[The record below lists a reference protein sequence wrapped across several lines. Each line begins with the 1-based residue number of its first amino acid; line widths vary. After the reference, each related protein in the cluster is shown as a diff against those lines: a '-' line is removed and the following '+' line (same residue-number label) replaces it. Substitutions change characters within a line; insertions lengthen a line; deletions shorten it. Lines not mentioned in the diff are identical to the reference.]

1 MDNNKN
7 DQERAAYNRL
17 IIEKE
22 NSVDD
27 LKNDQRKIENSL
39 QQLQEDLHRGYRTL
53 SILNDEDFR
62 ENPENLRLQRRDEE
76 QEHLFKRQLR
86 KAEEE
91 LSECYTKQRK
101 VLDDESEELY
111 RKRGEIPW
119 D

>member
-1 MDNNKN
+1 MDKNKH
-7 DQERAAYNRL
+7 DQERVAYNRL
-17 IIEKE
+17 ITERE

-27 LKNDQRKIENSL
+27 LKSDQRKIEDSL
-39 QQLQEDLHRGYRTL
+39 QQLQEDLHRGYRAL

-86 KAEEE
+86 EAEEE
-91 LSECYTKQRK
+91 LSETYTKQRK
-101 VLDDESEELY
+101 ILDDEVEELY
-111 RKRGEIPW
+111 RKRGEVPW